1 MGKEICFQNPEIC
14 NFRDFGGYQTQSGLY
29 VKEGIFYRSGAL
41 GLIQKEDREKF
52 LSLNI
57 QTIFDLRSEKE
68 RNAFLDPDF
77 SIQAYHMSA
86 IKDEK
91 GHDIDFSPKHILS
104 FSHLLHIHKQ
114 PHHTYLQ
121 TYFAYFYSKILFHN
135 PVVQKIF
142 DCLLEEKTPLLIH
155 CSAGKDRTGIIAA
168 LILLALGVDRETV
181 MYDYLN
187 SNYYRHDVIEKWLD
201 QYHYL
206 VSRFSIVRKIGYLIQ
221 GVIEETLLL
230 CFELIDQK
238 YQSFEDYLFYEYGLT
253 QHLILKLQKM
263 YLEKMDD

>member
-1 MGKEICFQNPEIC
+1 MGKEICFQNPHIT
-14 NFRDFGGYQTQSGLY
+14 NFRDFGGYPTHSGLY

-41 GLIQKEDREKF
+41 GYIQQDDKEQF

-57 QTIFDLRSEKE
+57 QTIFDLRSSKE
-68 RNAFLDPDF
+68 RNNFLDPVF
-77 SIQAYHMSA
+77 PIQSYQMSA
-86 IKDEK
+86 IKDDQ

-104 FSHLLHIHKQ
+104 LHHLLQIHRQ

-121 TYFAYFYSKILFHN
+121 TYFTYFYSRILFHN

-142 DCLLEEKTPLLIH
+142 DCLLEKNVPILIH
-155 CSAGKDRTGIIAA
+155 CSAGKDRTGVIAA
-168 LILLALGVDRETV
+168 LILLTLGVDREIV
-181 MYDYLN
+181 MEDYLN
-187 SNYYRHDVIEKWLD
+187 SNYYRHNEIEKWLSR
-201 QYHYL
+201 YRKF
-206 VSRFSIVRKIGYLIQ
+206 VSRIPIVKKLGYLTQ

-238 YQSFEDYLFYEYGLT
+238 YQSFEEYLFYEYGIT
-253 QHLILKLQKM
+253 KHLILKLQDM